1 MEFPGAFSYTLE
13 EVLHFIF
20 EQIKRPAEGSKF
32 YTRYPQAC
40 VGYGY
45 EAWCPWLVVY
55 IQFGRLWCIRAFPWI
70 QNWLCEKF
78 KGANI
83 TYCHAWTVNQW
94 WFIKVPY
101 SIFLRAQFE

>member
-45 EAWCPWLVVY
+45 EAWSLSVARSIYPVRQIMVYTSIPMDLELVV
-55 IQFGRLWCIRAFPWI
+55 
-70 QNWLCEKF
+70 
-78 KGANI
+78 
-83 TYCHAWTVNQW
+83 
-94 WFIKVPY
+94 
-101 SIFLRAQFE
+101 